1 MPTDPP
7 KKTCGNCRFA
17 RDECK
22 WAAAYKQR
30 MHKGPLSE
38 SAACQ
43 VWEAKRPHCEED
55 HAT

>member
-43 VWEAKRPHCEED
+43 VWEAKR
-55 HAT
+55 HAKT